1 MEEKYRDI
9 LPLTIGKELRI
20 EGFVNGR
27 WVAEHRE
34 GVKALAAWITQGKI
48 KVRETVVEGFV
59 NTPKAFFGLFD
70 GSNTGK
76 MIVKV

>member
-1 MEEKYRDI
+1 M
-9 LPLTIGKELRI
+9 
-20 EGFVNGR
+20 
-27 WVAEHRE
+27 AEHRE